1 MRRET
6 AVLIVGGGPT
16 GLAASLT
23 LSHLGVPSM
32 LVNKYTG
39 TLEHPKAVGI
49 MQRTA
54 ELLRLWGAEKEV
66 LRRGVPRE
74 FCDRMLWTT
83 TLSGEELGRTE
94 TVEPDDRAAE
104 PQSPS
109 TGLRCP
115 QNITE
120 AALRDRAEA
129 LDIAELDY
137 GFE

>member
-1 MRRET
+1 LLDRAATDT
-6 AVLIVGGGPT
+6 AAP
-16 GLAASLT
+16 LT

-39 TLEHPKAVGI
+39 TLDHPKAVGI

-54 ELLRLWGAEKEV
+54 ELLRLWGAEAEIR
-66 LRRGVPRE
+66 RRGVPRE
-74 FCDRMLWTT
+74 FSDRMVWTT

-94 TVEPDDRAAE
+94 TVEPDDTQPE
-104 PQSPS
+104 PQSPT

-120 AALRDRAEA
+120 SVLRSRRTSPARS
-129 LDIAELDY
+129 
-137 GFE
+137 